1 MGERTTW
8 AKRRCPL
15 CSRYTSLVAGKLAR
29 HRDTDG
35 WCLASSC
42 STYEA
47 TLILARRIAMESK
60 PPRPTILTF
69 HGETGKD
76 AIPPHNF
83 KLAIGDTMR
92 SVGTCPAPNP
102 EAP

>member
-69 HGETGKD
+69 HGETGE
-76 AIPPHNF
+76 A
-83 KLAIGDTMR
+83 AIGKTLAFVDMLDPNTW
-92 SVGTCPAPNP
+92 CPAPTP